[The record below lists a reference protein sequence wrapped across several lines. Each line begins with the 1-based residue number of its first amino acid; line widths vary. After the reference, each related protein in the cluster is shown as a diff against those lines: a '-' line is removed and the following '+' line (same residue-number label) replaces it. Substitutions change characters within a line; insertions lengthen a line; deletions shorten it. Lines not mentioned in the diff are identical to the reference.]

1 MRTDPDKITLGSGK
15 PYIAEYDAVA
25 GMPTPEEICKPE
37 NLLGKTKGGA
47 ELSYAAETHE
57 EKDDLG
63 TVAKVVITAEEALL
77 KLGLITFN
85 GKTLAKLADRCKVT
99 EKDGKRTVHIGGA
112 GNAQGKEWV
121 VCFHHEDKKDGDI
134 WVLIRGANQ
143 AGLTLTYAVDAGTR
157 IEPQFKALPQDDDG
171 TLITYIEEIKVTE
184 AAEAS
189 ETGESG
195 ESTSEE

>member
-15 PYIAEYDAVA
+15 AYVAEYDAAA
-25 GMPTPEEICKPE
+25 GIPSETEICKPE
-37 NLLGKTKGGA
+37 NLLGKIKGGA
-47 ELSYAAETHE
+47 ELAYTTETHE

-85 GKTLAKLADRCKVT
+85 GVTLAKLADRCKVT
-99 EKDGKRTVHIGGA
+99 TAAGKRTVHIGGA
-112 GNAQGKEWV
+112 GHAQGKEWV
-121 VCFHHEDKKDGDI
+121 VCFHHEDPIDGDI
-134 WVLIRGANQ
+134 WVIVRGANQ

-171 TLITYIEEIKVTE
+171 TLITYIEEIK
-184 AAEAS
+184 AA
-189 ETGESG
+189 
-195 ESTSEE
+195 